1 MIKNSVKFEYI
12 VLIRSEIMIEFDEY
26 KIQLEELKKSIK
38 ELGVSL

>member
-1 MIKNSVKFEYI
+1 M
-12 VLIRSEIMIEFDEY
+12 RSEKMIEFEEY